1 MPRLRTKASFTR
13 DQIVVCWRTIGVSY
27 DIVPEGVIRK
37 GTRLRGN
44 HPWVRE
50 FPEHFIDA
58 DTPDDE
64 WPNEFAGLAEPPPY
78 ESHVHLPDRLP
89 DDELVRCVN
98 SITVGFGGGLG
109 FEKGQ
114 LYPKTKAAEM
124 LERFP
129 ECFEEVQSNGK

>member
-1 MPRLRTKASFTR
+1 MPRLRAKKKFKPGQTA
-13 DQIVVCWRTIGVSY
+13 VCWRAFGAPSSV
-27 DIVPEGVIRK
+27 VPEGVIRK

-58 DTPDDE
+58 GTPDDE
-64 WPNEFAGLAEPPPY
+64 WPNEFAGLVEPPPH
-78 ESHVHLPDRLP
+78 ESHVNVLDRLP
-89 DDELVRCVN
+89 ADELVRCVN
-98 SITVGFGGGLG
+98 SITVGLGGGLG
-109 FEKGQ
+109 FEKGK

-129 ECFEEVQSNGK
+129 DCFEEVSDGN